1 MLRPDY
7 SVTALQRWEMRGAYC
22 YEIIIY
28 SYLFIFCNI
37 DYQTL
42 TTHSLSHTK
51 QKKECRKAFFRM
63 VAIMNLTLLVLE
75 QKTINNVA
83 ICGHIIDC
91 CF

>member
-1 MLRPDY
+1 MT
-7 SVTALQRWEMRGAYC
+7 SVKLINHSSSTADWN
-22 YEIIIY
+22 Y